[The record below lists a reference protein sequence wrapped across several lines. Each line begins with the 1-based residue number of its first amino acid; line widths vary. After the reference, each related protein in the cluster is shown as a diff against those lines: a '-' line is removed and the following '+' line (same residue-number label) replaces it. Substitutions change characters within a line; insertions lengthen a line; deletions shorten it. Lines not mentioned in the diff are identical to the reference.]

1 VGNFLSSETA
11 AALARLTAIDADE
24 SAAPL
29 ERMRAIRTVLLHLD
43 ADPAALA
50 SVRDALAEGAGWPEI
65 AAAAGLKPT
74 AAKWRWQGTDAE
86 IAARLDAGRK
96 RSIRPSSVPTGL
108 PGRSVAEAAVRL
120 GVSPQA
126 VYLQVSRGKLTSR
139 TVELPD
145 GRSYK
150 RVFLP
155 GDALSSTA
163 ASETA
168 APSTGPGQDD

>member
-1 VGNFLSSETA
+1 LDSAVGHFLSAETA
-11 AALARLTAIDADE
+11 SALARLLALDADE
-24 SAAPL
+24 SAPPL
-29 ERMRAIRTVLLHLD
+29 ERMRAIRGLLHTLD
-43 ADPAALA
+43 ADPAALQ
-50 SVRDALAEGAGWPEI
+50 SVRDALADGSLWPEI
-65 AAAAGLKPT
+65 ADAAGLKPT

-96 RSIRPSSVPTGL
+96 RSIRPSSVPTDL
-108 PGRSVAEAAVRL
+108 PGHSVAEAAARL

-126 VYLQVSRGKLTSR
+126 VYLQVSRGRLISR

-155 GDALSSTA
+155 GDALPSTA
-163 ASETA
+163 ESERQET
-168 APSTGPGQDD
+168 